1 MRVGKVYKNIEDS
14 DYVFNFQRFT
24 FYFSSKFYIEKFKK
38 ELDNYIDIEY
48 KRLIKR
54 YDLILDSSE
63 YLALSLYKKIE
74 KRGFRVYFERN
85 ETKYPSIR
93 LRENETFSISLSYLK
108 YI

>member
-1 MRVGKVYKNIEDS
+1 MRVGKVYKDIEKS

-38 ELDNYIDIEY
+38 ELDNYIDIES

-54 YDLILDSSE
+54 YDLMLESSE

-74 KRGFRVYFERN
+74 KRGFRVYFSYSDELGTRI
-85 ETKYPSIR
+85 K
-93 LRENETFSISLSYLK
+93 ENETFSISLSILN